1 MGKWAQRERKQER
14 ERERESVYTCTSV
27 YNVLLTFFCQK
38 CPALFSIVSSV
49 PNIYSVT
56 KSDNILGTLYT
67 GIYWEHMNTFILY
80 FYVDFTCQPGQYLDM
95 ETEECKPCGAGTYSL
110 GGGER
115 FEEWEQL
122 PSGFKVS
129 TETFQSFFQTD
140 DQNTNCNM

>member
-1 MGKWAQRERKQER
+1 M
-14 ERERESVYTCTSV
+14 VFHC
-27 YNVLLTFFCQK
+27 FMCF
-38 CPALFSIVSSV
+38 V
-49 PNIYSVT
+49 PSNIYSVT
-56 KSDNILGTLYT
+56 ESDNILGTLYT
-67 GIYWEHMNTFILY
+67 GLYLEHMNTFILY

>member
-1 MGKWAQRERKQER
+1 MGL
-14 ERERESVYTCTSV
+14 
-27 YNVLLTFFCQK
+27 N
-38 CPALFSIVSSV
+38 SS
-49 PNIYSVT
+49 
-56 KSDNILGTLYT
+56 
-67 GIYWEHMNTFILY
+67 ILY

-95 ETEECKPCGAGTYSL
+95 ETEVCKPCGAGTYSL

-140 DQNTNCNM
+140 DQNSNCNM

>member
-1 MGKWAQRERKQER
+1 M
-14 ERERESVYTCTSV
+14 VFHC
-27 YNVLLTFFCQK
+27 FMCF
-38 CPALFSIVSSV
+38 V
-49 PNIYSVT
+49 PSNIYSVT
-56 KSDNILGTLYT
+56 KSDTILGTLYT